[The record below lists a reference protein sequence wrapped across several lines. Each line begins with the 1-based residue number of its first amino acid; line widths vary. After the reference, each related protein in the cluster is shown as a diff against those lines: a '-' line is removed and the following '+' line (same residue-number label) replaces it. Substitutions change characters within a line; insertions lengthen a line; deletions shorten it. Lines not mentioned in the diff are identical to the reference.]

1 MEIKL
6 ADTPRWKISAI
17 IWFVF
22 SVIQF
27 WGFVLYDSIV
37 YLIAGI
43 LGAIQGIYF
52 LTRMTNLTYLTLKN
66 EILTI
71 HLRKL
76 PLGKKRIIY
85 GDISK
90 GEVIGKEIKLHLK
103 NGKIIKL
110 RNDWISYDNFSKLK
124 KELEAHSITIS

>member
-6 ADTPRWKISAI
+6 ADTPRWKTSAI

-22 SVIQF
+22 SATQF
-27 WGFVLYDSIV
+27 LGFVLYDYIF

-43 LGAIQGIYF
+43 LGATQGIYF
-52 LTRMTNLTYLTLKN
+52 LTRVTNLTYLSLENK
-66 EILTI
+66 ILTI

-76 PLGKKRIIY
+76 PLGKKKIKFDEIK
-85 GDISK
+85 K

-103 NGKIIKL
+103 SGKVIKL
-110 RNDWISYDNFSKLK
+110 RNDWISYDNFTKLK
-124 KELEAHSITIS
+124 KELELHSVPLS